1 MKTDKQNYYES
12 EVNKINFHLEYP
24 AQIKLSDNNGNTK
37 WLSLN
42 EESAKI
48 IIDKLKKEFNIK

>member
-1 MKTDKQNYYES
+1 MEKFNYYES
-12 EVNKINFHLEYP
+12 EVNLINFHLEYP
-24 AQIKLSDNNGNTK
+24 AQLKITDDKISTK

-42 EESAKI
+42 RESAKV